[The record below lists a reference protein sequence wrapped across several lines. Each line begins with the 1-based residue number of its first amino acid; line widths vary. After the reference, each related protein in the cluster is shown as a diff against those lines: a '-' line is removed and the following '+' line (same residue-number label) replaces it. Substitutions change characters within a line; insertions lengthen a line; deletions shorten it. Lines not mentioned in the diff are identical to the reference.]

1 MAMTERLT
9 LTTER
14 VDDIPLLLAQL
25 ERMGLQALLDEH
37 FATHGN
43 WVGLSLGWVS
53 VLWLTHILSEADH
66 RLNHV
71 RPWAEQRLHTL
82 RAGTGQSVHS
92 LDVSDD
98 RLAIVLAALSDDTH
112 WSAFEGALNQHVLRV
127 YELQPACVRLDS
139 TTASG
144 HWSVTE
150 DGLFQFGHSKD
161 HRPDLPQVKV
171 MISAL
176 DPLGMP
182 VATDVVPGQRADD
195 PLYIPA
201 ITRVREGL
209 GRCGLLYVG
218 DCKMGALE
226 TRAFIHAGGDG
237 YLCPLSEVQLP
248 PAVLANYLAPV
259 WTGPQALTMI
269 HRLPQEGTPEL
280 IAEGFER
287 VELMTAEV
295 AGKPES
301 WLERRLVIRSC
312 QLAQA
317 GERGLPARLA
327 KAQAEIA
334 VINERH
340 RGRRRYPDPSVLRA
354 AVDTIL
360 ARYRVQGLLHV
371 RYKEQWW
378 ERPLRRYGRRAATV
392 QVEWAVQVTVSLNE
406 EAVAEAV
413 RQLGWRV
420 YVTTQPPDQL
430 SLQEAVLAYRREYL
444 VERAMGRLKGRPLS
458 LTPMYLERDDHA
470 TGLIRL
476 LSIGL
481 RVLTLLEFVIRRR
494 LATERTGLAGLY
506 VGNPKRATARP
517 TTERLLE
524 RFDGLTLTILR
535 EGRRRRYHLTPLSR
549 VQRRILALLNFPVDI
564 YRRLCPD
571 SHKPP

>member
-1 MAMTERLT
+1 MTERLT

-14 VDDIPLLLAQL
+14 VDNIPLLLAQL
-25 ERMGLQALLDEH
+25 ERMGVQALLDEH
-37 FATHGN
+37 FPTHGN

-71 RPWAEQRLHTL
+71 KPWAEQRLHTL
-82 RAGTGQSVHS
+82 REGTGQLVHP

-98 RLAIVLAALSDDTH
+98 RLATVLETVSDDPR
-112 WSAFEGALNQHVLRV
+112 WNAFEGALNQHVLRV
-127 YELQPACVRLDS
+127 YDLEPACVRLDS

-144 HWSVTE
+144 HWTVTE

-171 MISAL
+171 MVSAL

-182 VATDVVPGQRADD
+182 VATDVIPGQRADD
-195 PLYIPA
+195 PLYLPA
-201 ITRVREGL
+201 IARVRESL

-226 TRAFIHAGGDG
+226 TRACIQAEGDY
-237 YLCPLSEVQLP
+237 YLCPLAERQLLP
-248 PAVLANYLAPV
+248 TVLAGYLAPV
-259 WTGPQALTMI
+259 WTGEQALTRI
-269 HRLPQEGTPEL
+269 RRPQQDGTPEL

-287 VELMTAEV
+287 LEPVTAEV
-295 AGKPES
+295 AGQLHR

-317 GERGLPARLA
+317 GERGLRARLA
-327 KAQAEIA
+327 KAQAA
-334 VINERH
+334 VTALNQH
-340 RGRRRYPDPSVLRA
+340 GRGQRRCPDPSVLREAVA
-354 AVDTIL
+354 AIL
-360 ARYRVQGLLHV
+360 ARYRVQGLLHI
-371 RYKEQWW
+371 RYKEQLWQ
-378 ERPLRRYGRRAATV
+378 RPLRRYGLRAATV
-392 QVEWAVQVTVSLNE
+392 QLEWDVQVTVSLDQ
-406 EAVAEAV
+406 EAVAAAV

-420 YVTTQPPDQL
+420 YVTTQPPAQL
-430 SLQEAVLAYRREYL
+430 SLQEAVLAYRSEYL

-481 RVLTLLEFVIRRR
+481 RVLTLLEFGVRRR
-494 LATERTGLAGLY
+494 LATAKTTLAGLY
-506 VGNPKRATARP
+506 VGNPKRATAHP
-517 TTERLLE
+517 TAERLLE
-524 RFDGLTLTILR
+524 AFQGLTLTLIR
-535 EGRRRRYHLTPLSR
+535 EGRRWRRHLTPLSR
-549 VQRRILALLNFPVDI
+549 VHQRILALLDFPVDI
-564 YRRLCPD
+564 YTRLCPD
-571 SHKPP
+571 SRKPP